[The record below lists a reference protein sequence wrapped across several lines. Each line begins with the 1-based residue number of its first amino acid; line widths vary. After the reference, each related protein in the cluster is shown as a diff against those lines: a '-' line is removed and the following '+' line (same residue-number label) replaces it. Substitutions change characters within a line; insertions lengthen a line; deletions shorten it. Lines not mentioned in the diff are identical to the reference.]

1 MLEIFGVP
9 ISVHTRKVLV
19 TANAKGLEYRNE
31 AVIPFDPPADWHS
44 LSPTGLIPAI
54 AHDGYRLAD
63 SAAICAYLEKL
74 HPSPPLYPADPRGLG
89 KALWLERY
97 GTDVLFRQV
106 VHPLFT
112 QKVIRPHILQE
123 GPPDEAEIAR
133 VLQEIVPGVFGYLED
148 QAEGAFMVGAGSGIA
163 DITLACNLLNY
174 QYLGFRLDAGRHP
187 KLADIFARSLAT
199 PPFQRA
205 VQAEIPFVQKMGL
218 DGSFLPQAA

>member
-31 AVIPFDPPADWHS
+31 PVIPFDPPADWSS

-54 AHDGYRLAD
+54 SHEGYTLAD
-63 SAAICAYLEKL
+63 SAAICAYLERL
-74 HPSPPLYPADPRGLG
+74 HPGPPVYPADPRDLG
-89 KALWLERY
+89 KALWLEQY
-97 GTDVLFRQV
+97 GTGVLFREV
-106 VHPLFT
+106 VHPLFL
-112 QKVIRPHILQE
+112 QKVIRPNILRA

-133 VLQEIVPGVFGYLED
+133 VAQEVAPGVFDYLES
-148 QAEGAFMVGAGSGIA
+148 QAEGAFMVGGSFGIA

-174 QYLGFRLDAGRHP
+174 HYLGFRLDAGRHA
-187 KLADIFARSLAT
+187 KLADIFARTLAM

-205 VQAEIPFVQKMGL
+205 LQAEAPFVEKMGL
-218 DGSFLPQAA
+218 DGAFLRQAA